1 MSRSEPPPRPSQ
13 NSHPLSE
20 NLNQVVG
27 TISTTTATTTATAEI
42 ESSTVEGHVVGTD
55 KIVIVENHF
64 QDELR
69 SKGFG
74 DKEDGEYVLKPYE
87 ALYLFHTKRLKLKN
101 RPGICFD
108 SLFELLLK
116 HNRNIM
122 NEFLVYRDLRSR
134 GYVAKE
140 GFGFGNDFRVYERG
154 EYERKPAKYVVFGVR
169 EGTNTTAR
177 QFASAIAQIQKM
189 GKEAVVAVI
198 ERRGEV
204 IYYKASTI
212 RFSDNNK
219 SINNSNNNNYIS

>member
-1 MSRSEPPPRPSQ
+1 MIALMSSSPPETSARPFSEMS
-13 NSHPLSE
+13 NE
-20 NLNQVVG
+20 AV
-27 TISTTTATTTATAEI
+27 ATTTS
-42 ESSTVEGHVVGTD
+42 SSTISGAEVQPSIIEGRMAGNG
-55 KIVIVENHF
+55 KIMIVETRF

-69 SKGFG
+69 TKGFG
-74 DKEDGEYVLKPYE
+74 EKEDAEYILKPYE

-101 RPGICFD
+101 KPETDFN

-122 NEFLVYRDLRSR
+122 SEFLVYRDLRSR

-154 EYERKPAKYVVFGVR
+154 EYEKKPAKYVVFGIK
-169 EGTNTTAR
+169 EGTNTTAKE
-177 QFASAIAQIQKM
+177 FASTVGQIQKM

-204 IYYKASTI
+204 IYYKAATI
-212 RFSDNNK
+212 HFTDN
-219 SINNSNNNNYIS
+219 ITNNYGGQSQP

>member
-1 MSRSEPPPRPSQ
+1 MSSSRPAGRSGSPPEK
-13 NSHPLSE
+13 LD
-20 NLNQVVG
+20 G
-27 TISTTTATTTATAEI
+27 TLAPAAELQAPII
-42 ESSTVEGHVVGTD
+42 EGRLAGNG
-55 KIVIVENHF
+55 KILIDETRF

-74 DKEDGEYVLKPYE
+74 EKEDAEFVLKSYE
-87 ALYLFHTKRLKLKN
+87 ALYLFYTKRLRFSNKPDIALN
-101 RPGICFD
+101 
-108 SLFELLLK
+108 SLFEFLLK

-122 NEFLVYRDLRSR
+122 SEFLVYRDLRSR

-154 EYERKPAKYVVFGVR
+154 DYEKKPAKYVVFGIN
-169 EGTNTTAR
+169 EGTNISAKD
-177 QFASAIAQIQKM
+177 FALAVSQIEKM

-212 RFSDNNK
+212 NFAN
-219 SINNSNNNNYIS
+219 NNSANNYVSNNRIKEEIK